1 MTSDTAGTWPADFL
15 WGAATASYQIEGA
28 WQEDGKGESIWD
40 RFSHTPGKVANG
52 DTGDVACDHYHR
64 WPQDIALMQELG
76 LAAYRYSISWTRILP
91 TGRGAVNEAGLD
103 FYDKLTDGLLAAG
116 IQPWVTLYH
125 WDLPQALQDNGGWA
139 NRDTAAAFADYAEIV
154 ARRLGDRVSGWIT
167 HNEPWVAAFVGNLFG
182 EHAPGLRDL
191 PTALRVTHHLLLGHG
206 LAVPRIRAAV
216 AGAKVGITLNL
227 NAAYPA
233 GDSPAD
239 QAAAVRSEGISNRL
253 FLDPLLRG
261 SYPADI
267 VMELGEAAL
276 PVQAGDLAIIHTPLD
291 FLGIN
296 NYFRSVVKDAPTSPM
311 LRTEMVQPEG
321 EYTTMG
327 WEVYPD
333 GLRVLLERLHRD
345 YPMPA
350 YYITE
355 NGAAFPDSVEADCSI
370 NDDRRRAYLQG
381 YIAAAGQARA
391 AGVPLKGYF
400 VWSLLDNFEWGHGY
414 NQRFGIVRV
423 DFATQERTIK
433 ASGQWYRELPA
444 AQAGHRPLAQAAVE

>member
-1 MTSDTAGTWPADFL
+1 MTSDAAGVWPADFL

-64 WPQDIALMQELG
+64 WPQDIALMRELG
-76 LAAYRYSISWTRILP
+76 LAAYRYSIAWSRILP
-91 TGRGAVNEAGLD
+91 TGRGSVNEAGLD
-103 FYDKLTDGLLAAG
+103 FYERLTDGLLAAG

-125 WDLPQALQDNGGWA
+125 WDLPQALQDTGGWA

-154 ARRLGDRVSGWIT
+154 ARRLGDRVAGWIT
-167 HNEPWVAAFVGNLFG
+167 HNEPWVVAFIGNLWG

-216 AGAKVGITLNL
+216 PGAPVGITLNL

-233 GDSPAD
+233 SDSPED

-253 FLDPLLRG
+253 FLDPLLHG
-261 SYPADI
+261 HYPADI
-267 VMELGEAAL
+267 MMELGAAAP
-276 PVQAGDLAIIHTPLD
+276 PVQAGDLDLIRTPLD
-291 FLGIN
+291 FLGVN
-296 NYFRSVVKDAPTSPM
+296 NYFRSVVKDAPESPM
-311 LRTEMVQPEG
+311 LRTEMVKPEG

-333 GLRVLLERLHRD
+333 GLRVLLERIHRD
-345 YPMPA
+345 YPFPA

-355 NGAAFPDSVEADCSI
+355 NGAAFADTVEADGSI
-370 NDDRRRAYLQG
+370 QDSRRQAYLAS

-414 NQRFGIVRV
+414 KQRFGIVRV

-433 ASGQWYRELPA
+433 ASGHWYRELLA
-444 AQAGHRPLAQAAVE
+444 AQAGTRPLAEVAVE

>member
-1 MTSDTAGTWPADFL
+1 MTKDTAGAWPADFL

-40 RFSHTPGKVANG
+40 RFSHTPGKVKNG
-52 DTGDVACDHYHR
+52 DTGDMACDHYHR

-76 LAAYRYSISWTRILP
+76 LAAYRYSISWPRILP
-91 TGRGAVNEAGLD
+91 SGRGAVNEAGLD

-125 WDLPQALQDNGGWA
+125 WDLPQALQDTGGWA
-139 NRDTAAAFADYAEIV
+139 NRDTAAAYADYAEIV
-154 ARRLGDRVSGWIT
+154 ARRLGDRVTGWIT
-167 HNEPWVAAFVGNLFG
+167 HNEPWVVAFVGNLFG
-182 EHAPGLRDL
+182 EHAPGLHDL

-216 AGAKVGITLNL
+216 PGATVGITLNL
-227 NAAYPA
+227 NHAYPA
-233 GDSPAD
+233 SDSPAD
-239 QAAAVRSEGISNRL
+239 QAAARRSDGISNRL
-253 FLDPLLRG
+253 FLDPLFHG
-261 SYPADI
+261 QYPADI
-267 VMELGEAAL
+267 ITELGAAAP
-276 PVQAGDLAIIHTPLD
+276 PVESGDLEIIHTPLD
-291 FLGIN
+291 FLGVN
-296 NYFRSVVKDAPTSPM
+296 NYFRSVVKDAPDSAM
-311 LRTEMVQPEG
+311 LRTEMVKPEG

-333 GLRVLLERLHRD
+333 GLRTLLERLHRD

-355 NGAAFPDSVEADCSI
+355 NGAAFPDTVEADGSI
-370 NDDRRRAYLQG
+370 HDDRRRAYLQG

-400 VWSLLDNFEWGHGY
+400 VWSLLDNFEWGPRLQSTLRGRAGRLCHAGTHD
-414 NQRFGIVRV
+414 Q
-423 DFATQERTIK
+423 
-433 ASGQWYRELPA
+433 GQWSLVSRVVGGTSRSA
-444 AQAGHRPLAQAAVE
+444 SAG